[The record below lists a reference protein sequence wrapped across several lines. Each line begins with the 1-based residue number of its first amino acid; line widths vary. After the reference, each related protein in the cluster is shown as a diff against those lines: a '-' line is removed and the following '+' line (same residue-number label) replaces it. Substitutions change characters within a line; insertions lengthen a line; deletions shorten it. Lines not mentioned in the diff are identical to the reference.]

1 MSRVVMAAAVAVALA
16 GPATSRADM
25 IFIGGYNFQSNA
37 FADTLVSSYAS
48 EYGFVFGPLFG
59 GVTPPTLA
67 QAVTG
72 PYVGDYAGSLSA
84 FSYVQ
89 LGFTDNVLR
98 NGPGPD
104 LALFETG
111 IVRDRFAVALA
122 PSFSDADYRDY
133 QSAYTGF
140 HFGAEFQTNELNVAL
155 VDLSDLG
162 VPLGGELTSIT
173 VGLYPVTV
181 FQKGALSSASLTAAA
196 AFYPDPVTVAPGDLT
211 PVPGPSGVVLA
222 FVAGVVGLVA
232 RWRRSVGVAAVV
244 VALAVPSAARADMIY
259 IGGYN
264 FAPNAF
270 ADTVVSSYSTDP
282 IDGGFYQAPL
292 LGGMAPVT
300 FEQAILGPYTGDAVF
315 SPDLLSYVQLGFTDN
330 VLRNGP
336 GPDLALFETG
346 IVADVFAVALAPSAS
361 ATGFREYTTAY
372 TGFGFGS
379 GVPAN
384 YLNVALVD
392 LSDFGVPAGEVLNS
406 ITVGLY
412 PVSRSNLGPGTV
424 SLTAVAAFYPG
435 AGAAPSDPTPVPAPP
450 GLLLALA
457 AGVVGVAVK
466 RRRG

>member
-37 FADTLVSSYAS
+37 FADTL
-48 EYGFVFGPLFG
+48 
-59 GVTPPTLA
+59 
-67 QAVTG
+67 
-72 PYVGDYAGSLSA
+72 
-84 FSYVQ
+84 
-89 LGFTDNVLR
+89 
-98 NGPGPD
+98 
-104 LALFETG
+104 
-111 IVRDRFAVALA
+111 
-122 PSFSDADYRDY
+122 
-133 QSAYTGF
+133 
-140 HFGAEFQTNELNVAL
+140 
-155 VDLSDLG
+155 
-162 VPLGGELTSIT
+162 
-173 VGLYPVTV
+173 
-181 FQKGALSSASLTAAA
+181 
-196 AFYPDPVTVAPGDLT
+196 
-211 PVPGPSGVVLA
+211 
-222 FVAGVVGLVA
+222 
-232 RWRRSVGVAAVV
+232 
-244 VALAVPSAARADMIY
+244 
-259 IGGYN
+259 
-264 FAPNAF
+264 
-270 ADTVVSSYSTDP
+270 VSSYSTDP